1 MNMFVSVAAAVAGLL
16 FGLDIGV
23 IAGALPFITDH
34 FVLTSR
40 LQEWVVSSMMLG
52 AAIGALF
59 NGWLSFRLGRKYSL
73 MAGAILFVLGSIGSA
88 FATSVEM
95 LIAARVVLGIAVGIA
110 SYTAPLYLSEMASE
124 NVRGKMISMYQLMV
138 TLGIVLAFYGYS
150 AMKNPNVWGDQGR
163 DEIKPENWNGYV
175 VHNGQFMMYAGFF
188 LAALAALD
196 VIFDFAGWLY
206 ILILLGGLAMIFY
219 PLAHWMH
226 EKEGKWWP
234 WPKHKKKK

>member
-1 MNMFVSVAAAVAGLL
+1 MTSISNDSTLVPGAQRDTRRMNMFVSFAAAVAGLL

-34 FVLTSR
+34 FVLTNR

-73 MAGAILFVLGSIGSA
+73 MVGAVLFVAGSLGSG
-88 FATSVEM
+88 FAVNVEM
-95 LIAARVVLGIAVGIA
+95 LLAARVILGVAVGIA

-138 TLGIVLAFYGYS
+138 TLGIVMAFLSDTAFSYSGNWRAMLAVLALPAVVLIVLVVFL
-150 AMKNPNVWGDQGR
+150 PNSPR
-163 DEIKPENWNGYV
+163 
-175 VHNGQFMMYAGFF
+175 
-188 LAALAALD
+188 
-196 VIFDFAGWLY
+196 
-206 ILILLGGLAMIFY
+206 
-219 PLAHWMH
+219 
-226 EKEGKWWP
+226 
-234 WPKHKKKK
+234 

>member
-1 MNMFVSVAAAVAGLL
+1 MVTINTESALTPRSLRDTRRMNMFVSVAAAVAGLL

-88 FATSVEM
+88 FATSVENVNRRSCG
-95 LIAARVVLGIAVGIA
+95 AGHCCRDRVLHR
-110 SYTAPLYLSEMASE
+110 SS
-124 NVRGKMISMYQLMV
+124 
-138 TLGIVLAFYGYS
+138 
-150 AMKNPNVWGDQGR
+150 
-163 DEIKPENWNGYV
+163 
-175 VHNGQFMMYAGFF
+175 
-188 LAALAALD
+188 
-196 VIFDFAGWLY
+196 VIFLKWQVKTFAVR
-206 ILILLGGLAMIFY
+206 
-219 PLAHWMH
+219 
-226 EKEGKWWP
+226 
-234 WPKHKKKK
+234 

>member
-1 MNMFVSVAAAVAGLL
+1 MTSINDSTLMPAALRDTRRMNQFVSVAAAVAGLL

-34 FVLTSR
+34 FTLSNR

-73 MAGAILFVLGSIGSA
+73 MVGAILFVAGSIGSA
-88 FATSVEM
+88 FATNVEV
-95 LIAARVVLGIAVGIA
+95 LLLSRVLLGVAVGIA

-138 TLGIVLAFYGYS
+138 TLGIVLAFLSDTYFS
-150 AMKNPNVWGDQGR
+150 
-163 DEIKPENWNGYV
+163 
-175 VHNGQFMMYAGFF
+175 
-188 LAALAALD
+188 
-196 VIFDFAGWLY
+196 
-206 ILILLGGLAMIFY
+206 
-219 PLAHWMH
+219 
-226 EKEGKWWP
+226 
-234 WPKHKKKK
+234 

>member
-1 MNMFVSVAAAVAGLL
+1 MFSVAAAVAGLL
-16 FGLDIGV
+16 FGLDIGE

-138 TLGIVLAFYGYS
+138 TLGIVLAFLSDTAFSYS
-150 AMKNPNVWGDQGR
+150 GNWRAMSGSCFTSSPADYSGGVCPCQISPRWLAEKGR
-163 DEIKPENWNGYV
+163 HLRRGGIVAYAARYV
-175 VHNGQFMMYAGFF
+175 
-188 LAALAALD
+188 
-196 VIFDFAGWLY
+196 
-206 ILILLGGLAMIFY
+206 
-219 PLAHWMH
+219 
-226 EKEGKWWP
+226 GKSARRTQRNS
-234 WPKHKKKK
+234 